1 MAAVARARHD
11 VLKNLLPARHV
22 ALGSVNSPMQCMLK
36 GVCGQC
42 LQLLRDPT
50 TGQTRLIFSCQNQD
64 QSLDDI
70 DFSALHQRLTQNR
83 LEECQTM
90 HWLDAC
96 VLEDLPRS

>member
-1 MAAVARARHD
+1 MRHD
-11 VLKNLLPARHV
+11 VLKNLLPARNV
-22 ALGSVNSPMQCMLK
+22 ALGCVNSPMQCMLK
-36 GVCGQC
+36 GVCGHC

-50 TGQTRLIFSCQNQD
+50 TGQTGLIFSCQNQD

-70 DFSALHQRLTQNR
+70 DFSVLHQRLTQNR